1 MASTKDLK
9 AKFEKD
15 AAKAGAAPAPD
26 SAAGK
31 KALFEQA
38 IKDASPKDP
47 KPKVRRYGSSWGGHT
62 CPLDGAY
69 ASRRRA
75 GLPTRARPIPSRVRT
90 PSTRCAPT
98 ASSPALT
105 LQATTKFD
113 QPPPEKKSLSDLP

>member
-38 IKDASPKDP
+38 IKEASPKDP
-47 KPKVRRYGSSWGGHT
+47 KPKVRRYGSSWGGHV
-62 CPLDGAY
+62 
-69 ASRRRA
+69 
-75 GLPTRARPIPSRVRT
+75 PSRWRLRLPQKSWAANQGKADPLAGSHTKYKVRSHRFVIRADIAGHDQVRPA
-90 PSTRCAPT
+90 PSREEV
-98 ASSPALT
+98 AL
-105 LQATTKFD
+105 
-113 QPPPEKKSLSDLP
+113 